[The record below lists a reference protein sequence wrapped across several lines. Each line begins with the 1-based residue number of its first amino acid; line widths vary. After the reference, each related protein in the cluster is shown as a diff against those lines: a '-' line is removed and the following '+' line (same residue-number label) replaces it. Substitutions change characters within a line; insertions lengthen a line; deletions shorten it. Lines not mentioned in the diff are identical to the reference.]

1 MTGFKHLLAF
11 ETTYSMD
18 MNLKKILEIVKDR
31 RMLQST
37 GLQRVGQNLATEQ

>member
-1 MTGFKHLLAF
+1 
-11 ETTYSMD
+11 